1 MIALDI
7 PAMLCGQRFKSLG
20 VSSLVLNRRAATL
33 CKSRFS
39 AESTPPATAKTYHRN
54 AVRPRD
60 AENPDDP
67 NDPDDETLISLT
79 YPSIP
84 YIILIRVST

>member
-7 PAMLCGQRFKSLG
+7 LVLLCGQRFKFFG
-20 VSSLVLNRRAATL
+20 VSSMVLNRRAATL
-33 CKSRFS
+33 SKSRFS
-39 AESTPPATAKTYHRN
+39 AESTPPATAKTYHRD

-60 AENPDDP
+60 DGNPDDP
-67 NDPDDETLISLT
+67 NDPDDETLIALT

>member
-7 PAMLCGQRFKSLG
+7 LVLLCGQRLKSLG
-20 VSSLVLNRRAATL
+20 FSSRVLNRRAATL
-33 CKSRFS
+33 SKTRF
-39 AESTPPATAKTYHRN
+39 PLATAKTYHRD

-60 AENPDDP
+60 DGNPDDP
-67 NDPDDETLISLT
+67 NDSDDESLMNLK

-84 YIILIRVST
+84 YIILIMIST